1 MENELKKVTIK
12 SGVDINSKE
21 FKEYY
26 ERVKNLTFK
35 NTFLNIA
42 VKENSKVLISPIA
55 FNGKDYKEINIDDM
69 SFVWLED
76 KIIGHTLYNIKK
88 IKFSIPI
95 TRNSKNYL
103 DERLFD
109 IDGRF
114 CFSKMEQFM
123 IEDIEL
129 DDLLYSYL
137 KDRING
143 KMEKAGIVEYEK
155 DFTKQKN

>member
-1 MENELKKVTIK
+1 MKNELKEVSIK

-26 ERVKNLTFK
+26 EHVKNLTFK
-35 NTFLNIA
+35 NKFLNIA
-42 VKENSKVLISPIA
+42 VKENSKVLTSPIV

-69 SFVWLED
+69 SFVWFED
-76 KIIGHTLYNIKK
+76 RIIGHTLYNIKK

-114 CFSKMEQFM
+114 CFSKIEQFLV
-123 IEDIEL
+123 EDIEL

-143 KMEKAGIVEYEK
+143 KTEKTGIVEYEK